1 MKHFVNMT
9 WKHAR
14 RAVVLVIG
22 SSLVLLGVAAVL
34 LPVIPGFWFIPLGLA
49 LLGTEFIWARRLL
62 RAVKQK
68 AAEFTGRS
76 QPPGDDVL
84 PR

>member
-1 MKHFVNMT
+1 MKRFVNMT

-22 SSLVLLGVAAVL
+22 GSLVLLGVAAVL

-49 LLGTEFIWARRLL
+49 PLGTKFIWARRLL
-62 RAVKQK
+62 RDVKQK
-68 AAEFTGRS
+68 AAEFTGRPS
-76 QPPGDDVL
+76 PPGDAVP